1 MLTALYD
8 LTQEWARGQK
18 IEVNLLISQDVGLVA
33 LDERRIKQGLLN
45 LIRNAIAYTPAGG
58 RITLS
63 ADRLTD
69 KLALSVIDTGPGIAP
84 EDQTRIFKPFEKT
97 NTQRE
102 DGRGGAGLG
111 LTLVQNI
118 AMLHGGSVELKS
130 AIGAGT
136 AITILIPA

>member
-1 MLTALYD
+1 
-8 LTQEWARGQK
+8 
-18 IEVNLLISQDVGLVA
+18 LLISKDVGSVK
-33 LDERRIKQGLLN
+33 LDERRMKQGLLN

-63 ADRLTD
+63 ADKISD
-69 KLALSVIDTGPGIAP
+69 KLVLSVIDTGPGIAP
-84 EDQTRIFKPFEKT
+84 EDQQRIFKPFEKT

-118 AMLHGGSVELKS
+118 VALHGGTLELKS
-130 AIGAGT
+130 SLGEGT
-136 AITILIPA
+136 AISLLLPL